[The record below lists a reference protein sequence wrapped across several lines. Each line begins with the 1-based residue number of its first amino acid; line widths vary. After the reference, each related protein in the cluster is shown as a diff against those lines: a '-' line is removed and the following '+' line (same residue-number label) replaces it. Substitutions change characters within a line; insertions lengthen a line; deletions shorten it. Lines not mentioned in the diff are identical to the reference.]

1 MTRPPVLILHA
12 PGTNRDT
19 EAAVAVQAAG
29 GDPRIVAVDQ
39 LIARP
44 GALSDYGAVLL
55 PGGFSYGDAL
65 GAGGRLALELRAWLG
80 DELAGAARS
89 GRPILGICNGF
100 QALVKSGLMS
110 APEDGSFTLAAPEPQ
125 GFTLA
130 APEPRGLTL
139 TAPESR
145 GLTLTASEAR
155 GFTLTAPESRG
166 FTLTANANGRF
177 ECRWVTLSVEPGCRS
192 SWLEPLRGS
201 VIRCPVAHGEGRFAT
216 RDPSVVSELEKAGR
230 IAFRYLASG
239 SAGGNGTDPAAG
251 AYPANPNGS
260 DHDIAGLC
268 DATGAIIGLMP
279 HPEDHIVDWQRP
291 SGPAGARGSALF
303 EALVAA
309 AR

>member
-1 MTRPPVLILHA
+1 MRLAGTMMRPPVLILHA

-19 EAAVAVQAAG
+19 EAAVAVEAAG
-29 GDPRIVAVDQ
+29 GDPRIVAVNE

-44 GALSDYGAVLL
+44 GTVFHYGAVLL

-80 DELAGAARS
+80 DELSAAARS

-100 QALVKSGLMS
+100 QALVKSGLLS
-110 APEDGSFTLAAPEPQ
+110 APGDGAFTLAAN
-125 GFTLA
+125 
-130 APEPRGLTL
+130 
-139 TAPESR
+139 
-145 GLTLTASEAR
+145 AS
-155 GFTLTAPESRG
+155 
-166 FTLTANANGRF
+166 GRF
-177 ECRWVTLSVEPGCRS
+177 ECRWATLSVEPDCRS

-201 VIRCPVAHGEGRFAT
+201 IIRCPVAHGEGRFAA
-216 RDPSVVSELEKAGR
+216 RDPELVPALEKAGR

-239 SAGGNGTDPAAG
+239 PAGGAETDPAVG
-251 AYPANPNGS
+251 TYPANPNGS

-268 DATGAIIGLMP
+268 DATGAVVGLMP

-291 SGPAGARGSALF
+291 SGPPGARGSALF

>member
-1 MTRPPVLILHA
+1 MKRPPVLILHA
-12 PGTNRDT
+12 PGTNRDQ
-19 EAAVAVQAAG
+19 EAGLAVQAAG
-29 GDPRIVAVDQ
+29 GDPRIVTVDE
-39 LIARP
+39 LTSRP
-44 GALSDYGAVLL
+44 GALDQYAAIVL

-100 QALVKSGLMS
+100 QALVKSGLLS
-110 APEDGSFTLAAPEPQ
+110 T
-125 GFTLA
+125 
-130 APEPRGLTL
+130 
-139 TAPESR
+139 
-145 GLTLTASEAR
+145 
-155 GFTLTAPESRG
+155 PESRG
-166 FTLTANANGRF
+166 FTLAANASGHF

-201 VIRCPVAHGEGRFAT
+201 VIRCPVAHGEGRFAA
-216 RDPSVVSELEKAGR
+216 RDSSVVAELEKAGR

-251 AYPANPNGS
+251 TYPANPNGS

-268 DATGAIIGLMP
+268 DATGTVVGLMP
-279 HPEDHIVDWQRP
+279 HPEDHIVDWQGP
-291 SGPAGARGSALF
+291 SGPPGAQGSTVF
-303 EALVAA
+303 EALVDA

>member
-1 MTRPPVLILHA
+1 MRQGGTVTRPPVLIVHA

-19 EAAVAVQAAG
+19 EAAVAVEASG
-29 GDPRIVAVDQ
+29 GAPRIATVDE
-39 LIARP
+39 LVERP
-44 GALSDYGAVLL
+44 GTFSHYGAVVL

-100 QALVKSGLMS
+100 QALVKSGLLS
-110 APEDGSFTLAAPEPQ
+110 
-125 GFTLA
+125 
-130 APEPRGLTL
+130 
-139 TAPESR
+139 
-145 GLTLTASEAR
+145 
-155 GFTLTAPESRG
+155 APESRG
-166 FTLTANANGRF
+166 FTLAANASGRF

-201 VIRCPVAHGEGRFAT
+201 VIRCPVAHGEGRFAAT
-216 RDPSVVSELEKAGR
+216 DSSVVSELERAGR

-239 SAGGNGTDPAAG
+239 SAGGNGADPAAG
-251 AYPANPNGS
+251 TYPANPNGS

-268 DATGAIIGLMP
+268 DATGTVVGLMP

-291 SGPAGARGSALF
+291 SGPPGSRGSAVF

>member
-1 MTRPPVLILHA
+1 MMQPPVLILHA

-19 EAAVAVQAAG
+19 EAALAVQAAG

-44 GALSDYGAVLL
+44 GALSEYGAVLL
-55 PGGFSYGDAL
+55 PGGFSYGDSL

-100 QALVKSGLMS
+100 QALVKSGLLN
-110 APEDGSFTLAAPEPQ
+110 PGEPRRFTLAAN
-125 GFTLA
+125 
-130 APEPRGLTL
+130 
-139 TAPESR
+139 
-145 GLTLTASEAR
+145 AS
-155 GFTLTAPESRG
+155 
-166 FTLTANANGRF
+166 GRF
-177 ECRWVTLSVEPGCRS
+177 ECRWVTLRVEPACRS

-201 VIRCPVAHGEGRFAT
+201 VIRCPVAHGEGRFAAT
-216 RDPSVVSELEKAGR
+216 DPGVVAGLEKSGR
-230 IAFRYLASG
+230 VAFRYLASA
-239 SAGGNGTDPAAG
+239 SAGGASTEPAAG
-251 AYPANPNGS
+251 VYPANPNGS

-268 DATGAIIGLMP
+268 DATGTVVGLMP

-291 SGPAGARGSALF
+291 SGPPGAQGSALF
-303 EALVAA
+303 NALVAA

>member
-1 MTRPPVLILHA
+1 MRRPPVLILHA
-12 PGTNRDT
+12 PGTNRDQ

-44 GALSDYGAVLL
+44 GALSRYGAVLL

-100 QALVKSGLMS
+100 QALVKSGLLS
-110 APEDGSFTLAAPEPQ
+110 
-125 GFTLA
+125 
-130 APEPRGLTL
+130 
-139 TAPESR
+139 
-145 GLTLTASEAR
+145 
-155 GFTLTAPESRG
+155 APESRG
-166 FTLTANANGRF
+166 FTLAANAGGRF
-177 ECRWVTLSVEPGCRS
+177 ECRWVTLSVEPVCRS

-201 VIRCPVAHGEGRFAT
+201 VIRCPVAHGEGRFAV
-216 RDPSVVSELEKAGR
+216 RDSSVVAELEKAGR

-239 SAGGNGTDPAAG
+239 SAGGAGTGPAAG
-251 AYPANPNGS
+251 TYPANPNGS

-268 DATGAIIGLMP
+268 DATGTVVGLMP

-291 SGPAGARGSALF
+291 SGPAGSRGSNLF
-303 EALVAA
+303 EALIAA